1 MRDFFLNKRVVTI
14 YCISGFLFLLA
25 GAGSDSPAF
34 YVGMACFL
42 GIIAR
47 IMQAEVHQTKN
58 EGEQ

>member
-14 YCISGFLFLLA
+14 YCVMGFLFLLA
-25 GAGSDSPAF
+25 GANSPAF
-34 YVGMACFL
+34 YIGMACFL

-47 IMQAEVHQTKN
+47 IIQAEVHQTKN